1 MCHFFL
7 ASQLKY
13 CRKSLSNRGKWLVKL
28 FAVLIQGKLLKEQS
42 TQIRV
47 NKIATKNFL
56 LHLPSHSKTQ
66 ICQKFTEL

>member
-1 MCHFFL
+1 M
-7 ASQLKY
+7 
-13 CRKSLSNRGKWLVKL
+13 
-28 FAVLIQGKLLKEQS
+28 IQGKLLKEQS